1 MVVDFFPLQFDIAET
16 MYVVGIRP
24 RYRGAHGFERRHVA
38 LCSHA
43 WPILRPAA
51 AWLMDTIY
59 FFDSWMWSAGD
70 VLMVSGACLALV
82 GIAVGALAE
91 TPIPTRMTHYTE
103 SLKT

>member
-1 MVVDFFPLQFDIAET
+1 MSWESVRDIGLLMFLSGGMLLFAVMLGQYFDPPQP
-16 MYVVGIRP
+16 GSWIR
-24 RYRGAHGFERRHVA
+24 
-38 LCSHA
+38 S
-43 WPILRPAA
+43 I
-51 AWLMDTIY
+51 
-59 FFDSWMWSAGD
+59 FDSWMWSAGD